1 MGELQH
7 FKQSCVKVAMHLHV
21 TTVIILRRDH
31 STFIYTIVFHL
42 HDEYV
47 EVGVGTSLAK
57 LWLAL
62 VRVSNMLQTI
72 QDSLL
77 FWDFAWLLQH
87 QSPGFSPLL
96 AVTLIGLFIVIFI
109 YSPGLCTLRC
119 LGACSLSDFSFL
131 TLFSS

>member
-1 MGELQH
+1 MGELQR
-7 FKQSCVKVAMHLHV
+7 FKQICVKVEVHLHV
-21 TTVIILRRDH
+21 TTVIILRRNH

-42 HDEYV
+42 HDEYF
-47 EVGVGTSLAK
+47 EAGVGTSSAK

-62 VRVSNMLQTI
+62 VRVGNMLQTI
-72 QDSLL
+72 HDALL

-96 AVTLIGLFIVIFI
+96 AVTLIGLFLVIFI
-109 YSPGLCTLRC
+109 YWLGLCTLRC
-119 LGACSLSDFSFL
+119 LGACSLSDFFFL